1 MNSEL
6 RVRAAARAEAGRHV
20 LRRRLELPPPLA
32 TDQIQMRAATG
43 KLRAFRF
50 VSSRMISFPT
60 TRIRTREYWNRSGGG
75 T

>member
-6 RVRAAARAEAGRHV
+6 RVTVPATRAEAGRHV

-32 TDQIQMRAATG
+32 TDQIQM
-43 KLRAFRF
+43 RAFRF